1 MTTSLMAVR
10 PTSSVRVLAAVVAL
24 LLAGC
29 VTSTHA
35 GDEGAT
41 STSSADEAA
50 TSSSESPP
58 ASSAQSQA
66 AMEDPVASAE
76 VADEAVVS
84 TDALFPDDTE
94 AFTTDWLEML
104 SADVGSNP
112 EVGAL
117 GAVAWLAEGTV
128 LAIEDAPA
136 DLEGA
141 MVLTF
146 EIDGIAW
153 EDEIRW
159 NLGRREPVVA
169 PDAGAT
175 VRLLT
180 DDIWQLAIGNE
191 LLAAVAVE
199 PNPDGAY
206 DGFAEF
212 LAEPDGRVLPARAGV
227 VEVRRALADRLRE
240 TGGKAAEKRSSRR
253 AALLELLEDA
263 SDRIDALNTGDEDA
277 PVPGLLGEVVG
288 SARDSEAAE
297 GVPFGE
303 QDPDWRQLPLSVEEE
318 PDVEEAVPGRVAQAS
333 VMVLADLDPLPTFV
347 ALQLPGA
354 GIVGPVNVDEA
365 SSSAVLDPVM
375 PVRGS
380 VRVLGWYDDEPSQD
394 TATELSELQPLGSW
408 DPEADGL
415 VVEVD
420 AGGADINPMPLPAF
434 EAELLRIAEL
444 GAAPPTGEP

>member
-1 MTTSLMAVR
+1 MTMSLIAFR
-10 PTSSVRVLAAVVAL
+10 PTSSARVLAAVAL

-29 VTSTHA
+29 VTSTHT
-35 GDEGAT
+35 G
-41 STSSADEAA
+41 DEAA
-50 TSSSESPP
+50 TSSPE
-58 ASSAQSQA
+58 SAQSEEAVEDQVA
-66 AMEDPVASAE
+66 AADA
-76 VADEAVVS
+76 ADEAVVS

-94 AFTTDWLEML
+94 VFTADWLEML
-104 SADVGSNP
+104 SADVDSNP

-117 GAVAWLAEGTV
+117 GAVAWLADATV
-128 LAIEDAPA
+128 LGIETAPD
-136 DLEGA
+136 DLPGA
-141 MVLTF
+141 KVLTA
-146 EIDGIAW
+146 EVDAIAW
-153 EDEIRW
+153 ADDVRW
-159 NLGRREPVVA
+159 NLGETEPVIT
-169 PDAGAT
+169 PDAGAR
-175 VRLLT
+175 VRLLA
-180 DDIWQLAIGNE
+180 DDIWE
-191 LLAAVAVE
+191 LSVGEDVLTAVALG

-212 LAEPDGRVLPARAGV
+212 VAEPQGRVLPARAGV
-227 VEVRRALADRLRE
+227 LEVRRALADRLRE
-240 TGGKAAEKRSSRR
+240 TGDKAAEKRSSRR

-263 SDRIDALNTGDEDA
+263 SDRIDALNTGDEEA
-277 PVPGLLGEVVG
+277 PVRGLLGEVVA

-420 AGGADINPMPLPAF
+420 AGGAVIDPMPLPAF